1 MQCTVLLFA
10 QLAEALDTRQLTI
23 DLPDDSTV
31 GNALDLLADQ
41 YEAIANMRDSIA
53 LAVDEAYAGME
64 TVLTNDCTIALI
76 PPVSGG

>member
-23 DLPDDSTV
+23 ELPDDSTV
-31 GNALDLLADQ
+31 ADALDLLASRH
-41 YEAIANMRDSIA
+41 EVIATMRDHIA
-53 LAVDEAYAGME
+53 VAVDETYAGLP
-64 TVLTNDCTIALI
+64 TTLTPDCTIALI

>member
-23 DLPDDSTV
+23 ELPDDSTV
-31 GNALDLLADQ
+31 GEALDLLASRH
-41 YEAIANMRDSIA
+41 EAIESLRDHIA
-53 LAVDEAYAGME
+53 VAVDEAYAGIQ
-64 TVLTNDCTIALI
+64 TTLSPDCTIALI